1 MQHIRTFQMR
11 VDDEFLRQLDDWRR
25 LQPEIPSRS
34 EAIRRLVQEAM
45 AETKTL
51 RPENPKTA

>member
-25 LQPEIPSRS
+25 LQPEIPSRA

-45 AETKTL
+45 ERTREES
-51 RPENPKTA
+51 RPAT